1 MQTVFVF
8 SLEIKNRLTFCSF
21 HRIEQNICVVGTS
34 INKGCVYIKKS
45 LVRTDTVFNDFVR
58 QS

>member
-8 SLEIKNRLTFCSF
+8 FLEIKNRLTFCSF
-21 HRIEQNICVVGTS
+21 HRKEQNICLVGTS
-34 INKGCVYIKKS
+34 INKGCVYIKKN
-45 LVRTDTVFNDFVR
+45 LVSTDTVCNDFVR